1 MMNVVKFLGENTWV
15 AILTAG
21 LIGLFGTLYVV
32 RTQRSINRRRAT
44 VDMFEAALRNL
55 VADVDD
61 YERVN
66 NLAPNP
72 GRLHCWESMRVAKD
86 VLGQSA
92 PKPTKE

>member
-1 MMNVVKFLGENTWV
+1 MNP
-15 AILTAG
+15 
-21 LIGLFGTLYVV
+21 GTLSMIGAEAADRVAAHLAE
-32 RTQRSINRRRAT
+32 RAKT
-44 VDMFEAALRNL
+44 AARIAELEAALRNL

-86 VLGQSA
+86 VLSQST
-92 PKPTKE
+92 PEVSKE

>member
-1 MMNVVKFLGENTWV
+1 MAMSVTCGCERNTFGTIEKLC
-15 AILTAG
+15 ADHSFAEQRRCHG
-21 LIGLFGTLYVV
+21 LIK
-32 RTQRSINRRRAT
+32 RADEVET
-44 VDMFEAALRNL
+44 ALRNL

-66 NLAPNP
+66 DLAPNP